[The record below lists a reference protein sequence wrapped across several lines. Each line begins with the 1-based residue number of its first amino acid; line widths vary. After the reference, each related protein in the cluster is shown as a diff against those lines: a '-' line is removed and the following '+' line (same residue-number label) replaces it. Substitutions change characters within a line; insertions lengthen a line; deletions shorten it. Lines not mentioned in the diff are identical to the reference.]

1 MSQNELSRN
10 SNFWPSFNVPPG
22 LGLLDEDFELPENS
36 QGNAVEEVM
45 ISTTTEQVP
54 LMQLEQQP
62 ASLPTQN
69 NASPFLDLPND
80 PSIMNYSPPS
90 TFQPLASPTPS
101 IPPNSRYYYPPPPT
115 YMQHPYYNP
124 HTFSDPEYFA
134 KFLAEEDKRRRNTAA
149 SARFRIKKKMREQA
163 LEKNAREMSAKA
175 EILENRVKELER
187 EIKWLKNLLIEKDS
201 RLLDIQRSDN
211 NKHKDGGDKNSNDD
225 KNSSDQQRQN

>member
-1 MSQNELSRN
+1 MSQNELSGN

-36 QGNAVEEVM
+36 QGNSVEEAM
-45 ISTTTEQVP
+45 IPATEQLP

-69 NASPFLDLPND
+69 NVSPFLDLPND

-90 TFQPLASPTPS
+90 TFQPLTPTPP

-115 YMQHPYYNP
+115 YMSHPYYNP
-124 HTFSDPEYFA
+124 STFADPEYFV
-134 KFLAEEDKRRRNTAA
+134 KFIAEEDKRRRNTAA

-163 LEKNAREMSAKA
+163 LEQNAREMSEKA
-175 EILENRVKELER
+175 EVLENRVKELER

-211 NKHKDGGDKNSNDD
+211 NKHKDGGDKNSNDNN
-225 KNSSDQQRQN
+225 KN